1 MRIRG
6 DFGMNI
12 YNSTAMNVLRELEFA
27 SATVSFEMT
36 MPQIRD
42 LSKAVPAEIIAYGRL
57 PLMLTEHCLI
67 RNRTGECTCHMG
79 PAKLVTE
86 DGERHAACI
95 GGMLA
100 VTDGEVKVVATTFEW
115 ADEIDVE
122 RAKASKERAEKML
135 ADPAC
140 DEQTK
145 QYANARLKRAQVR
158 LGIAGKK

>member
-1 MRIRG
+1 MTYHLQIVTPDGQRYDGQAVRMIVPTIHGQVGILARHI
-6 DFGMNI
+6 N
-12 YNSTAMNVLRELEFA
+12 YVTAL
-27 SATVSFEMT
+27 
-36 MPQIRD
+36 
-42 LSKAVPAEIIAYGRL
+42 G
-57 PLMLTEHCLI
+57 
-67 RNRTGECTCHMG
+67 MG

-100 VTDGEVKVVATTFEW
+100 VTDGEVKVVATTVEW

-135 ADPAC
+135 ADPGC

>member
-1 MRIRG
+1 
-6 DFGMNI
+6 
-12 YNSTAMNVLRELEFA
+12 
-27 SATVSFEMT
+27 
-36 MPQIRD
+36 
-42 LSKAVPAEIIAYGRL
+42 
-57 PLMLTEHCLI
+57 
-67 RNRTGECTCHMG
+67 
-79 PAKLVTE
+79 
-86 DGERHAACI
+86 
-95 GGMLA
+95 MLA

>member
-1 MRIRG
+1 MTPFPLKIVTPDGLIFDGQAEELVVRSTSG
-6 DFGMNI
+6 DLGILAGHVNCVAPLGMG
-12 YNSTAMNVLRELEFA
+12 R
-27 SATVSFEMT
+27 AT
-36 MPQIRD
+36 
-42 LSKAVPAEIIAYGRL
+42 LII
-57 PLMLTEHCLI
+57 
-67 RNRTGECTCHMG
+67 
-79 PAKLVTE
+79 
-86 DGERHAACI
+86 DGKRRYAACI

-122 RAKASKERAEKML
+122 RAKASLARAEKML

-145 QYANARLKRAQVR
+145 QYANARMKRAQVR